1 MAKYL
6 KTRTPR
12 YYVIG
17 YNLLLVT
24 DLLVW
29 TDAVCSSA
37 PYKFDLN
44 TNVNVKVKSNVLGAD
59 MTAIDLRLR
68 RANVTSAPPRML
80 HIVRMYKAY
89 GAS

>member
-1 MAKYL
+1 M
-6 KTRTPR
+6 
-12 YYVIG
+12 
-17 YNLLLVT
+17 VT

-37 PYKFDLN
+37 PYKF
-44 TNVNVKVKSNVLGAD
+44 TNVNVKVKSNVLSAD
-59 MTAIDLRLR
+59 MTAIDLLLR
-68 RANVTSAPPRML
+68 RGNVTSAPPRML